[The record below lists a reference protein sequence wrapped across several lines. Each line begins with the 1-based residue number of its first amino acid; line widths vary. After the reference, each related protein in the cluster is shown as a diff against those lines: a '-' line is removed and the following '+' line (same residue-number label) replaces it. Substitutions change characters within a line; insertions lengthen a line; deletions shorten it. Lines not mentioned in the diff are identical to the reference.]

1 MLPHSTVLLRATG
14 LLALRVRALRPT
26 AALWLTAQ
34 HLWQSVGSY
43 AGRDIADQAGDR
55 GGLARDLLRLHANR
69 GLAQQIGGI
78 ATLFWQHEGNDIT
91 SGPGTSG
98 AS

>member
-1 MLPHSTVLLRATG
+1 MLPRSTVLLAAVG

-26 AALWLTAQ
+26 AAFWLTAQ

-55 GGLARDLLRLHANR
+55 DGLACDLLRLHANR
-69 GLAQQIGGI
+69 GLPQQIGGI
-78 ATLFWQHEGNDIT
+78 ATLFRQHEGDDIT
-91 SGPGTSG
+91 SGPGTRG
-98 AS
+98 AP